1 MKKLN
6 WQATAMI
13 LLTLT
18 ATTTLSG
25 ARQADAPKQPQ
36 AFRDLLE
43 CRQIADPQAR
53 LACFDKQTAVL
64 ADADAK
70 HQIVV
75 ADKAE
80 VQRTQRGLF
89 GFALPS
95 STILGSDGSQEQVK
109 RLDTTVVSARLG
121 RDGGWIVALS
131 EGGTWQQMDS
141 RELPLSPK
149 PGQKV
154 VITRGALGSYLV
166 SVDGQPAMK
175 MRRIQ

>member
-1 MKKLN
+1 MKQFKCQVIALV
-6 WQATAMI
+6 
-13 LLTLT
+13 LFGLT
-18 ATTTLSG
+18 AG
-25 ARQADAPKQPQ
+25 QAASAAPKHEAPKQPQ
-36 AFRDLLE
+36 AFRDLLA
-43 CRQIADPQAR
+43 CRQIAEQQAR

-64 ADADAK
+64 AEADAK

-80 VQRTQRGLF
+80 VQRAQRGLF
-89 GFALPS
+89 GFTLPS
-95 STILGSDGSQEQVK
+95 SIILGSDGSQEEVK
-109 RLDTTVVSARLG
+109 RLETTVVSARLG
-121 RDGGWIVALS
+121 RDGGWIVALT

-154 VITRGALGSYLV
+154 VVTKGALGSYLV
-166 SVDGQPAMK
+166 SVDGQSAMK